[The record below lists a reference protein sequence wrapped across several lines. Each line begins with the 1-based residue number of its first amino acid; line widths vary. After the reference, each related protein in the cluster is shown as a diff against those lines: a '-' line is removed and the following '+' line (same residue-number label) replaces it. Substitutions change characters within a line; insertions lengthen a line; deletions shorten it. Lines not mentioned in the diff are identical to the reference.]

1 VVDNF
6 AGKKNPW
13 IASDWR
19 TAMKWTALK
28 ALRKN
33 AGIDIVRAR
42 KNPQI
47 IDFLEMEGVDLV
59 IDVGANVGQFGLGL
73 RNRGYAKRILSFE
86 PVSDAYKTLAERVND
101 DPLWEAKRLAVGSS
115 SGVMTINVSKNTQFS
130 SFQGL
135 TKTAEDFDPDAGF
148 KRTESV
154 SVTTLDELLSPEDLR
169 SKILL
174 KIDTQGYERHV
185 LDGATNMLRHVRG
198 VLVELSII
206 ILYQDNW
213 RLHEAVAYMY
223 ERGFVLAQV
232 HPVNIHFKKPYAAT
246 EFDCLFRPTES
257 GVD

>member
-1 VVDNF
+1 VWKAELRGCKF
-6 AGKKNPW
+6 ALT
-13 IASDWR
+13 ILQS
-19 TAMKWTALK
+19 
-28 ALRKN
+28 
-33 AGIDIVRAR
+33 
-42 KNPQI
+42 
-47 IDFLEMEGVDLV
+47 
-59 IDVGANVGQFGLGL
+59 GLMS
-73 RNRGYAKRILSFE
+73 RRRPTPHLS
-86 PVSDAYKTLAERVND
+86 VC
-101 DPLWEAKRLAVGSS
+101 
-115 SGVMTINVSKNTQFS
+115 
-130 SFQGL
+130 
-135 TKTAEDFDPDAGF
+135 
-148 KRTESV
+148 
-154 SVTTLDELLSPEDLR
+154 VTTLDELLSPEDLR

-174 KIDTQGYERHV
+174 RIDTQGYERHV